1 MSPPENVIRDLEKK
15 IVDGLS
21 PYCPLCGSNLKIGE
35 RQQGKSGAYGYNYEC
50 RKDRDNDCSLKPG
63 FAYIP
68 WYTVLVHALQQKVF
82 QIALI
87 AIGSITIAGLG
98 GIQLGF
104 IKFGKS
110 GESPAQNS
118 NPTARPRI
126 DPTENADNDSLSRM
140 IADIELYKEKIALGI
155 YFAKHNTDKCKEILY
170 DVLENHEEYLN
181 NKEKVEVIEALV
193 SLRNNLKDQEDFERI
208 IDYAKAHLSNE
219 AKFRNLALMYWAY
232 GDFKINDFNL
242 FRRYRLLCLENY
254 LSFGTKKPFTPQMLT
269 DSSKLIDALKNTY
282 GLLEM
287 WDEDKIAEIKRKLA
301 QGKLEPHYVIE
312 FKNHV
317 KRHSYMKAEKR

>member
-1 MSPPENVIRDLEKK
+1 
-15 IVDGLS
+15 
-21 PYCPLCGSNLKIGE
+21 
-35 RQQGKSGAYGYNYEC
+35 
-50 RKDRDNDCSLKPG
+50 
-63 FAYIP
+63 
-68 WYTVLVHALQQKVF
+68 
-82 QIALI
+82 
-87 AIGSITIAGLG
+87 
-98 GIQLGF
+98 
-104 IKFGKS
+104 
-110 GESPAQNS
+110 
-118 NPTARPRI
+118 
-126 DPTENADNDSLSRM
+126 
-140 IADIELYKEKIALGI
+140 
-155 YFAKHNTDKCKEILY
+155 
-170 DVLENHEEYLN
+170 
-181 NKEKVEVIEALV
+181 
-193 SLRNNLKDQEDFERI
+193 
-208 IDYAKAHLSNE
+208 
-219 AKFRNLALMYWAY
+219 MYWAY